1 MENMKGGDAYACA
14 PNKKKKAVL
23 IAGTTKTAFL
33 SEYLYS

>member
-14 PNKKKKAVL
+14 PNKKAVL
-23 IAGTTKTAFL
+23 IAGTIKTAFL